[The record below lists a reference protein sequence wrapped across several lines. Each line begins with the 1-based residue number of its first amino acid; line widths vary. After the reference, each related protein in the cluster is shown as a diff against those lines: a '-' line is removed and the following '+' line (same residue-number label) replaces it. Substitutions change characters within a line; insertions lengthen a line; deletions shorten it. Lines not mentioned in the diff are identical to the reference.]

1 MNCQCRNRTQEEQ
14 PVWLGAGKGRVS
26 EEDAGPGFEHKSDVT
41 EILVNGSPPA
51 MPSLPQT

>member
-1 MNCQCRNRTQEEQ
+1 MQEEQ
-14 PVWLGAGKGRVS
+14 PVWLGARKGRVS